1 MSATLAYLGTLA
13 AVTTRGR
20 RAVAASLTG
29 AVEMHHIVHSGL
41 DVSIQAVSDWLWSVG
56 VNPDE
61 AVNSLPP
68 EILIEEVFL
77 PALTDAKLVV
87 THDDLDIPFV
97 DALVRALG
105 RRGNPPIVSG
115 LAPTGPL
122 ADYVNGASGRRAAAL
137 QAAYEAALEGAA
149 QNPLVHYLSGTTDG
163 EGKISSIS
171 IDGPFAKN
179 SWTVSEEDDALFVA
193 MALAPLNGFAKLKVQ
208 EGPAAASLSRLAVQ
222 VGLEQSI
229 AA

>member
-13 AVTTRGR
+13 ATTTRGR

-29 AVEMHHIVHSGL
+29 AVELHHIVHSGL
-41 DVSIQAVSDWLWSVG
+41 DVSNEAVSDWLWSMG
-56 VNPDE
+56 INPDE
-61 AVNSLPP
+61 AVESLPP
-68 EILIEEVFL
+68 EILIEEVFMPEL
-77 PALTDAKLVV
+77 KSVTLVV

-97 DALVRALG
+97 DLLVRALG
-105 RRGNPPIVSG
+105 RRGNPVIVSG
-115 LAPTGPL
+115 LSPTGPL
-122 ADYVNGASGRRAAAL
+122 AEYVNGAAGRRAIAL
-137 QAAYEAALEGAA
+137 QAAYEAAIEQASHS
-149 QNPLVHYLSGTTDG
+149 PVVHHLTGTLDA

-208 EGPAAASLSRLAVQ
+208 EGPAAVSLSRLAAQ

>member
-20 RAVAASLTG
+20 RAVAASVTG
-29 AVEMHHIVHSGL
+29 AVELHHIVHSGL
-41 DVSIQAVSDWLWSVG
+41 DTSIQAVSDWLWSVG
-56 VNPDE
+56 VNPNE
-61 AVNSLPP
+61 AIESLPP

-77 PALTDAKLVV
+77 PALESITLVV

-97 DALVRALG
+97 DSLVRALG
-105 RRGNPPIVSG
+105 RRGTPAVVSG
-115 LAPTGPL
+115 LAPSGPL

-137 QAAYEAALEGAA
+137 QAVYEAALEEASKT
-149 QNPLVHYLSGTTDG
+149 PLVHHLTGTVDS

-171 IDGPFAKN
+171 IDGPFAK
-179 SWTVSEEDDALFVA
+179 STWTVTEEDDATFVA
-193 MALAPLNGFAKLKVQ
+193 MALAPLGGFAKLKVQ
-208 EGPAAASLSRLAVQ
+208 EGPVAAPLSRLAAK